1 MKQQLIINIKNV
13 LMIDPTNN
21 DGNDGNIV
29 TSMMINHTIQ
39 LTKKLTVNALIKF
52 FIIFSII
59 RV

>member
-1 MKQQLIINIKNV
+1 
-13 LMIDPTNN
+13 MIDPTNN

-39 LTKKLTVNALIKF
+39 LTKKLTVNALRKF
-52 FIIFSII
+52 FMIFSII